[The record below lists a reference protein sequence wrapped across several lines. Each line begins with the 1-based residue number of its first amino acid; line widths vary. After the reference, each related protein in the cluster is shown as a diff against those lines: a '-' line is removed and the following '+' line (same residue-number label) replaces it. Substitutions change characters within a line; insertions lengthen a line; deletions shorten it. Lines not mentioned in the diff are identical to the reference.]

1 MLSRRLLIHSIPPG
15 IVAGTR
21 HGLLAKC
28 LTPKLSDDDPPVEI
42 FPYDTADGAYN
53 SFSTQWERVFQAKS
67 ISEPLSSKFPL
78 VCRGKHGLIL
88 AHAWASHYVNLTSAT
103 AEDIG
108 MIIPRLEALLLLIPA
123 AVKAHKEIANR
134 KPADSS
140 DDDEE
145 FPAVVLSS
153 AKAAGIA
160 GAEKGK
166 TNKITAPK
174 EKAPSKKAKTG
185 GQPPSGPSEDRGPIS
200 LVSEDEAVPAK
211 ANPKVRPVNFV
222 QGGRLPASS
231 MAKGTTSSVN
241 SEEVPSGRCLRVYLA
256 APPRTSLAVS
266 GLGGW

>member
-123 AVKAHKEIANR
+123 AYAKLVRYITSANAHPRRVKAHKEIANR
-134 KPADSS
+134 KPGMFTDSRMH
-140 DDDEE
+140 ELIIE
-145 FPAVVLSS
+145 SS
-153 AKAAGIA
+153 
-160 GAEKGK
+160 
-166 TNKITAPK
+166 
-174 EKAPSKKAKTG
+174 
-185 GQPPSGPSEDRGPIS
+185 
-200 LVSEDEAVPAK
+200 
-211 ANPKVRPVNFV
+211 
-222 QGGRLPASS
+222 RLI
-231 MAKGTTSSVN
+231 
-241 SEEVPSGRCLRVYLA
+241 RR
-256 APPRTSLAVS
+256 
-266 GLGGW
+266 